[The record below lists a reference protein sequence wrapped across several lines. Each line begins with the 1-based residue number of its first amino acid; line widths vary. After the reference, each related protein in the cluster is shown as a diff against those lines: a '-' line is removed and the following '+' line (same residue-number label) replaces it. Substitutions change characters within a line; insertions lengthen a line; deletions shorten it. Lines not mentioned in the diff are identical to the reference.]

1 MDLIFLAELDVIKPD
16 PGLIIWTSF
25 VFLLIYFVLGKFA
38 FKPIQN
44 ALKEREVSIQDALD
58 EAKKAREEMSNLKA
72 ENEALLKEARE
83 ERSKMLKEAREISD
97 NLIKEAK
104 EKAKEEAKVIVTTA
118 KEQIELQ
125 KMAAITSVKNEV
137 GLMVLD
143 LAGKFLKKQL
153 KGDKAQEEYVKQ
165 LVDEIKMN

>member
-44 ALKEREVSIQDALD
+44 ALKEREVSIQGALD

-143 LAGKFLKKQL
+143 LAGKLLKKQL

>member
-143 LAGKFLKKQL
+143 LAGKLLKKQL

>member
-1 MDLIFLAELDVIKPD
+1 MELIFLAELDVIKPD
-16 PGLIIWTSF
+16 PGLILWTSL
-25 VFLLIYFVLGKFA
+25 VFLLIYWVLGKFA
-38 FKPIQN
+38 FKPIQK
-44 ALKEREVSIQDALD
+44 ALKEREVSIQESLD
-58 EAKKAREEMSNLKA
+58 QAKKAREEMSNLKA

-104 EKAKEEAKVIVTTA
+104 EKAKEEAKIIVTTA

-125 KMAAITSVKNEV
+125 KMAAIISVKNEV

-143 LAGKFLKKQL
+143 LAGKLIKKQL

>member
-1 MDLIFLAELDVIKPD
+1 MELIFLAELDVIKPD
-16 PGLIIWTSF
+16 PGLILWTSL
-25 VFLLIYFVLGKFA
+25 VFLLIYWVLGKFA

-44 ALKEREVSIQDALD
+44 ALKEREVSIQESLD
-58 EAKKAREEMSNLKA
+58 QAKKAREEMSNLKA

-104 EKAKEEAKVIVTTA
+104 EKAKEEAKIIVTTA

-125 KMAAITSVKNEV
+125 KMAAIISVKNEV

-143 LAGKFLKKQL
+143 LAGKLIKKQL

>member
-1 MDLIFLAELDVIKPD
+1 MELIFLAELDVIKPD
-16 PGLIIWTSF
+16 PGLILWTSL
-25 VFLLIYFVLGKFA
+25 VFLLIYWVLGKFA

-44 ALKEREVSIQDALD
+44 ALKEREVSIQESLD
-58 EAKKAREEMSNLKA
+58 QAKKAREEMSNLKA

-104 EKAKEEAKVIVTTA
+104 EKAKEEAKIIVTTA

-125 KMAAITSVKNEV
+125 KMAAIISVKNEV

-143 LAGKFLKKQL
+143 LAGKVLKKQL